1 MVKVSVVM
9 PVYNG
14 SKFIKRSINSVLE
27 QTLEDVEVICVNDE
41 STDNSLEIL
50 EDLQKEHDFI
60 KVINQKNSGSGKARN
75 NGINNANGEYIA
87 FLDVDDI
94 FVDNDALEKMYDSA
108 VNNDADIVSANLV
121 RVSNED
127 EIEENFNYA
136 SKNYMYFSED
146 CEIQPEEYGIPWA
159 FYKSIFKRSF
169 LNKFNIRFPDLSRGQ
184 DPVFLA
190 EILTKVDKVYGV
202 NADLYGYYYNAA
214 GQANDKINTTEKKI
228 DYLNHYKQ
236 TFDIL
241 DKEGFISVSDAYKNT
256 FITILRIK
264 ERENDQ
270 EYIDLVFKIFDIDK
284 YFKKDSYPYSY
295 LSKIK
300 PSEETVS
307 DVDIESLLKFKEDLI
322 NKTLTNDYFIDFN
335 EIKQYN
341 KDVRAYANNEEFIKL
356 SYAQVYD
363 KYSQEKAQFEEISN
377 DLKLLPEEIQELKK
391 SNEAILNSDAWKHT
405 KFLRDIK
412 HYLK

>member
-1 MVKVSVVM
+1 MVKISIVM

-14 SKFIKRSINSVLE
+14 SKFLKRSINSVLE
-27 QTLEDVEVICVNDE
+27 QTLKDLEIICVNDE

-50 EDLQKEHDFI
+50 EELQKEHDFI
-60 KVINQKNSGSGKARN
+60 KILNQKNSGSGKARN
-75 NGINNANGEYIA
+75 NGMNNAVGEYIA

-94 FVDNDALEKMYDSA
+94 FVDKDALEKMY
-108 VNNDADIVSANLV
+108 NFGIKNDADIVGGNLV

-127 EIEENFNYA
+127 VIEENFNYA
-136 SKNYMYFSED
+136 EKNYMYFSEE
-146 CEIQPEEYGIPWA
+146 CEIEPEEYGIPWA
-159 FYKSIFKRSF
+159 FYKNIFKRSF
-169 LNKFNIRFPDLSRGQ
+169 LNKFNIRFPNLSRGQ

-190 EILTKVDKVYGV
+190 EILTKVDKVYAV
-202 NADLYGYYYNAA
+202 NSDLYGYYYNAA

-241 DKEGFISVSDAYKNT
+241 DKEGFTSVSNAYKNT

-270 EYIDLVFKIFDIDK
+270 EYIDLVYKIFDIDK
-284 YFKKDSYPYSY
+284 YFEKDSYPYSY
-295 LSKIK
+295 LSKIR
-300 PSEETVS
+300 PSEKIS
-307 DVDIESLLKFKEDLI
+307 DEDIENLLKIKEDLV
-322 NKTLTNDYFIDFN
+322 NKTLTNDFFIDFN
-335 EIKQYN
+335 QIKQYT
-341 KDVRAYANNEEFIKL
+341 KDIEEFVDKDEFIQQ

-363 KYSQEKAQFEEISN
+363 KFNQEKRNFEEISN
-377 DLKLLPEEIQELKK
+377 DLKILPEQIQELKD
-391 SNEAILNSDAWKHT
+391 SNEAILSSGAWKHT